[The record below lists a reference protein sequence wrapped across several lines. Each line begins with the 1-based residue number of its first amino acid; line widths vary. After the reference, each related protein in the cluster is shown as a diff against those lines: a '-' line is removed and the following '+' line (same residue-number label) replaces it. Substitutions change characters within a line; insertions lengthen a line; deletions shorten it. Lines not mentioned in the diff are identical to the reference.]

1 MPKIL
6 LETHIK
12 APIENVFDLARDID
26 LHQKSTRQTKEK
38 AIAGK
43 TSGLLGLGETVTWG
57 AKHLGLYQT
66 LTVEIIAFQRPLS
79 FTDKMIQ
86 GAFKSMTHDHFFEEH
101 NNITTMKDEFHFSS
115 PFGVVG
121 RFVDYLFLEK
131 YMTNFIKAKNVIL
144 KEVAEAENKNS
155 FFNP

>member
-12 APIENVFDLARDID
+12 APIEKVFDLARDID
-26 LHQKSTRQTKEK
+26 LHQNSTSQTKEK

-43 TSGLLGLGETVTWG
+43 TSGLLGLGETVMWR
-57 AKHLGLYQT
+57 AKHLGIYQT
-66 LTVEIIAFQRPLS
+66 LTVEMIAFQRPHT

-115 PFGVVG
+115 PFGIIG
-121 RFVDYLFLEK
+121 RLANFLFLEK
-131 YMTNFIKAKNVIL
+131 YMTNFLKAKNAIL

-155 FFNP
+155 LI